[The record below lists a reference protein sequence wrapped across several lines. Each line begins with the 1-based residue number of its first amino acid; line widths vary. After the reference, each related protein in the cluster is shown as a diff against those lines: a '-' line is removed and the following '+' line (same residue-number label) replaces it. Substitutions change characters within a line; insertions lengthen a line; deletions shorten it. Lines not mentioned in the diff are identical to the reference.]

1 MTTRITGHE
10 WEDLSAYLDGQLSPK
25 ESTRLE
31 EKLQASAD
39 LRAALNDLSQTRSLL
54 RSQPPVRA
62 PRNFLLTPKMVGVRR
77 GSARSFQLFP
87 AMRLASALAVALFIL
102 VLAGDLLTAGRQ
114 PAVMPVAFQS
124 VQMPAPAAE
133 MKSASEVPALEVG
146 AVMEAPAPTEAPA
159 EASVEAPAETQAEAQ
174 AVAKMPEG
182 TAQQASPTM
191 GAAMLQDSGTGA
203 EPYPPPAEALAAS
216 APAIEQATATPAAP
230 EPAPL
235 PSEQANLAA
244 RSAVDGSEAG
254 APVGETAWSGW
265 RFLEIALALV
275 VVVTIGWAV
284 YLRHSRGV

>member
-1 MTTRITGHE
+1 
-10 WEDLSAYLDGQLSPK
+10 
-25 ESTRLE
+25 
-31 EKLQASAD
+31 
-39 LRAALNDLSQTRSLL
+39 
-54 RSQPPVRA
+54 
-62 PRNFLLTPKMVGVRR
+62 
-77 GSARSFQLFP
+77 
-87 AMRLASALAVALFIL
+87 
-102 VLAGDLLTAGRQ
+102 
-114 PAVMPVAFQS
+114 
-124 VQMPAPAAE
+124 
-133 MKSASEVPALEVG
+133 
-146 AVMEAPAPTEAPA
+146 
-159 EASVEAPAETQAEAQ
+159 
-174 AVAKMPEG
+174 
-182 TAQQASPTM
+182 M